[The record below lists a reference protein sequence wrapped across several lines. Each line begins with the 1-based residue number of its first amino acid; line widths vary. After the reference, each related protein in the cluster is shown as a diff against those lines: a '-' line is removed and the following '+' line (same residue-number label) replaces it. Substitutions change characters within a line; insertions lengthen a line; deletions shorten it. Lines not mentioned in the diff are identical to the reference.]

1 MKLLLVAGARPNFMK
16 VAPLLRESEHR
27 DGVRGI
33 LVHTGQHY
41 DAELSDVFFRD
52 LGIRPPDHALNVGSG
67 SQAQQTAEIMRRFEP
82 VCQKESPD
90 VVLVVGDVNSTI
102 AAALVAVKLGI
113 RVAHVEAG
121 LRSFDRSMPEEIN
134 RLVTDAISDWHFTT
148 EPSANNNLRRE
159 GVPESRIHYVG
170 NVMIDT
176 LLSCRER
183 AAASVILQTLGLRN
197 GSGQPMPYGV
207 VTLHRP
213 SNVDGVERLAE
224 LIGALRSIATD
235 LPLVFPV
242 HPRTSAAL
250 KRAGASETSGGLR
263 LVEPLGYLDFLQ
275 LMAHARVVITD
286 SGGIQEETTILQVP
300 CLTVRDTTERP
311 ITVACGWNRLVGT
324 SPQALVVACR
334 ELLTKGLSGGSTPA
348 LWDGQASRRILDVLL
363 RETGKPYQL

>member
-1 MKLLLVAGARPNFMK
+1 MKILLVAGARPNFMK
-16 VAPLLRESEHR
+16 VAPLLWECERRE
-27 DGVRGI
+27 GICPI

-41 DAELSDVFFRD
+41 DVELSDVFFRD
-52 LGIRPPDHALNVGSG
+52 LGIRSPDYGLGVGSG

-82 VCQKESPD
+82 VCEKEFPD
-90 VVLVVGDVNSTI
+90 LVLVVGDVNSTL
-102 AAALVAVKLGI
+102 AASLVSAKLKI

-134 RLVTDAISDWHFTT
+134 RLVTDSISDWHFTT
-148 EPSANNNLRRE
+148 EPSANDNLRRE
-159 GVPESRIHYVG
+159 GVSENRIHYVG

-176 LLSCRER
+176 LLSCRAQ
-183 AAASVILQTLGLRN
+183 AANSGILRTVGLQN
-197 GSGQPMPYGV
+197 GKEQPLSYGV

-213 SNVDGVERLAE
+213 SNVDDGNHLAR
-224 LIGALRSIATD
+224 LIGALKTIAVD

-242 HPRTSAAL
+242 HPRTSGAL
-250 KRAGASETSGGLR
+250 QRVIGSRVPDNLR

-324 SPQALVVACR
+324 DPGALVAACR
-334 ELLTKGLSGGSTPA
+334 DLLTNGVSGGDSPP
-348 LWDGQASRRILDVLL
+348 LWDGQASKRILDVLQ
-363 RETGKPYQL
+363 REAGNKSR